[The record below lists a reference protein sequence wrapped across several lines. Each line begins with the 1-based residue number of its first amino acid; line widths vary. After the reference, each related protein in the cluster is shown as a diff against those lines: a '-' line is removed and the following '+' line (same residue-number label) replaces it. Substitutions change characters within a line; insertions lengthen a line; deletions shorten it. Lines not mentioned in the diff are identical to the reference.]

1 LVVSFRN
8 HSGGLFTAGLI
19 ICGLAGVGFLM
30 MTGILAATVS
40 WPWLW
45 LVELAVP
52 AVLILLGV
60 LLLVWNVLLRPSA
73 SNLY

>member
-1 LVVSFRN
+1 
-8 HSGGLFTAGLI
+8 
-19 ICGLAGVGFLM
+19 M